1 MTGKYG
7 ACLQWTATF
16 INQQI
21 SMSEINQ
28 ASFKLSPEKNLSQ
41 EQFALKRSIET
52 FLNTHRHDQ
61 HAFFVIHGEAGTGKS
76 VLLNSIFCDLQT
88 HARLQP
94 QHPLYGSENYL
105 LVNHPEMLKAY
116 KNATDNQPSLRK
128 KDYERPTTFINRMD
142 KRGAIADI
150 VLVDEAHL
158 LLTRRDSYNHFF
170 QDNHLDEIIR
180 LSRIVILVFDEQQVL
195 KFKSLWS
202 ESQLSRMMN
211 RWPHDVYVL
220 RHQFRMRADAAVQHW
235 IRCFCRRKLPPLPSS
250 AMNHREGAFEIRVFD
265 DALAMY
271 DAVKEKNAFS
281 GLSRMLSTYDYPYR
295 LDGQDYFIEEGRFR
309 LRWDRSKPNERLP
322 WAERADTIDEVGS
335 VYTVQGFDLNYVGLI
350 LGPSVAWDE
359 QREAIVLDPARYED
373 SAAFQGKALID
384 NSEAVKERIMLNAIN
399 VLMTRAIH
407 GLYLYAHDVK
417 LRAKLMSLQQKARIN
432 GDNNDCN

>member
-1 MTGKYG
+1 
-7 ACLQWTATF
+7 
-16 INQQI
+16 
-21 SMSEINQ
+21 MSDINQ
-28 ASFKLSPEKNLSQ
+28 ASFKLSPEKALSG
-41 EQFALKRSIET
+41 EQNALKRNIED
-52 FLNTHRHDQ
+52 FLNTHRHDR

-76 VLLNSIFCDLQT
+76 VLLNAIFRDIQT

-94 QHPLYGSENYL
+94 RHPLYGSENYL

-170 QDNHLDEIIR
+170 YDNHLDEIIR
-180 LSRIVILVFDEQQVL
+180 LARIVVLVFDERQVL

-211 RWPHDVYVL
+211 QWPHDVYVL
-220 RHQFRMRADAAVQHW
+220 QHQFRMRADAAVQRW
-235 IRCFCRRKLPPLPSS
+235 IRAFCQRKLQPLPSS
-250 AMNHREGAFEIRVFD
+250 AVAGGKSDFEIRIFD
-265 DALAMY
+265 DAQAMY
-271 DAVKEKNAFS
+271 DAVKEKNAAS

-295 LDGQDYFIEEGRFR
+295 LDGQDYFIAEGRFR
-309 LRWDRSKPNERLP
+309 LRWDRSKPSERLP
-322 WAERADTIDEVGS
+322 WAEREDTIDEVGS

-350 LGPSVAWDE
+350 LGPSVAWDA
-359 QREAIVLDPARYED
+359 QRKEIVLDPARYED
-373 SAAFQGKALID
+373 SAAFQGKARID

-407 GLYLYAHDVK
+407 GLYLYAHDEK
-417 LRAKLMSLQQKARIN
+417 LRTVLMSLQNER
-432 GDNNDCN
+432 

>member
-1 MTGKYG
+1 
-7 ACLQWTATF
+7 
-16 INQQI
+16 
-21 SMSEINQ
+21 MSEINQ
-28 ASFKLSPEKNLSQ
+28 ASFKLSPGKKLSQ
-41 EQFALKRSIET
+41 EQSALKRSIEA
-52 FLNTHRHDQ
+52 FLNTHRRDQ

-142 KRGAIADI
+142 KRGVAADI

-180 LSRIVILVFDEQQVL
+180 LSRIVVLVFDEQQVL

-202 ESQLSRMMN
+202 ESQLSRIMN
-211 RWPHDVYVL
+211 RWPHEVYVL
-220 RHQFRMRADAAVQHW
+220 QHQFRMRANEAVQHW
-235 IRCFCRRKLPPLPSS
+235 IRRFCQRQLLPLPVADSGD
-250 AMNHREGAFEIRVFD
+250 NAFEIRVFD
-265 DALAMY
+265 DAQAMY
-271 DAVKEKNAFS
+271 DAVKEKNVCS

-359 QREAIVLDPARYED
+359 QRGAITLDPARYED
-373 SAAFQGKALID
+373 SAAFQGKARID
-384 NSEAVKERIMLNAIN
+384 DSEAVKERIMLNAIN

-417 LRAKLMSLQQKARIN
+417 LRAKLMSLQNKSRIQ
-432 GDNNDCN
+432 GR

>member
-1 MTGKYG
+1 
-7 ACLQWTATF
+7 
-16 INQQI
+16 
-21 SMSEINQ
+21 MSEINQ
-28 ASFKLSPEKNLSQ
+28 ASFKLSPEKVLSD
-41 EQFALKRSIET
+41 EQYALKRSIED
-52 FLNTHRHDQ
+52 FLNTHQYHR

-76 VLLNSIFCDLQT
+76 VLLNAIFCDIQN

-116 KNATDNQPSLRK
+116 KNAADNQPGLRK

-170 QDNHLDEIIR
+170 FDNHLDEIIR
-180 LSRIVILVFDEQQVL
+180 LSRIVVLVFDERQVL

-202 ESQLSRMMN
+202 GSRLSRMMN
-211 RWPHDVYVL
+211 QWPHEVYVL
-220 RHQFRMRADAAVQHW
+220 QHQFRMRADEAVQHW
-235 IRCFCRRKLPPLPSS
+235 IRSFCQRKLRPLPSS
-250 AMNHREGAFEIRVFD
+250 AAAAGYGDFAIKIFN
-265 DALAMY
+265 DAQAMY
-271 DAVKEKNAFS
+271 DAVKEKNSSS
-281 GLSRMLSTYDYPYR
+281 GLSRMLATYDYPYR
-295 LDGQDYFIEEGRFR
+295 LDGQDYFIDEGRFH
-309 LRWDRSKPNERLP
+309 LRWDRSKPSERLP
-322 WAERADTIDEVGS
+322 WAEREDTIDEVGS

-359 QREAIVLDPARYED
+359 RREEIVLDPARYED
-373 SAAFQGKALID
+373 SAAFQGKAQVD

-407 GLYLYAHDVK
+407 GLYLYAHDEK
-417 LRAKLMSLQQKARIN
+417 LRIKLMSLQKES
-432 GDNNDCN
+432 